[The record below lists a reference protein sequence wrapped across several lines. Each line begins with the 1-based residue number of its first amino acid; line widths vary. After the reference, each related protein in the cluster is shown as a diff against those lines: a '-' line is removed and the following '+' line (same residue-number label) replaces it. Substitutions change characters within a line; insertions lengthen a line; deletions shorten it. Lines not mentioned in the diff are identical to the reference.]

1 MAGKPMA
8 AAVRPMNW
16 RRVVET
22 GWRFMVGEE
31 NRLAAILQGSGAGVK
46 GFRWRMGGGGAKRW
60 DHGER
65 TF

>member
-22 GWRFMVGEE
+22 GWRFMVG
-31 NRLAAILQGSGAGVK
+31 NKKGMRHFAGK
-46 GFRWRMGGGGAKRW
+46 WRWRQRFPLA
-60 DHGER
+60 HGR
-65 TF
+65 VRC